1 MAFQENANL
10 ALFQVFHGGKGRI
23 SGYCRTPV
31 QHFQVVPFLRG
42 LSQTTLTPKLFRMF
56 SASSPKTILWPPTQ
70 ICGNP
75 TPPPPASAGHYYS
88 LLLPRLLPRLPIR
101 SNILTATIIRLPPR
115 MVSPEQWLSAPS
127 RMCWSSA
134 CTDEVHCRRLTI
146 HLDLDFRWRV
156 LSFSGQLR
164 ALSPSQ
170 GADTQFHES
179 IGV

>member
-23 SGYCRTPV
+23 SGYGRTPV

-75 TPPPPASAGHYYS
+75 TPPPPASAGHHTITAATTASAADSFKYS
-88 LLLPRLLPRLPIR
+88 DSYHYTTPTKNGKPRTVAVR
-101 SNILTATIIRLPPR
+101 SF
-115 MVSPEQWLSAPS
+115 
-127 RMCWSSA
+127 
-134 CTDEVHCRRLTI
+134 TD
-146 HLDLDFRWRV
+146 V
-156 LSFSGQLR
+156 L
-164 ALSPSQ
+164 
-170 GADTQFHES
+170 
-179 IGV
+179 V